1 MCSHG
6 APAAAKLNHQYSE
19 WRAEVSAWQ
28 AEWEPALAAWSRFTQ
43 LSPPRFCT
51 TRSEERDQGLE
62 TSFAMIRLNDQA
74 VVISLRQVAHAM
86 QLSTGAVKYHLHAA
100 RQTLR
105 GVLEAQS

>member
-1 MCSHG
+1 MNDTER
-6 APAAAKLNHQYSE
+6 KDDLRE
-19 WRAEVSAWQ
+19 AWQ

-74 VVISLRQVAHAM
+74 VVISLRQVISDTA
-86 QLSTGAVKYHLHAA
+86 
-100 RQTLR
+100 
-105 GVLEAQS
+105 